1 LRDIPQEQKSIPANA
16 IKFPITPT
24 KYEEMLVDN
33 AEMGAYLQTDSQ
45 FYILSQTV
53 YRKFSKRITTYLAMA
68 ITTEAIDGLPQ
79 NRIYEE
85 SDTLDAILQAID
97 DGGLG

>member
-1 LRDIPQEQKSIPANA
+1 
-16 IKFPITPT
+16 
-24 KYEEMLVDN
+24 MLVDN

-68 ITTEAIDGLPQ
+68 ITTEQLMVYQ